1 MSEFY
6 GFWDRFGI
14 PPGSLFGDLP
24 VKMVTFLQAFWETP
38 SGEAPGPVLEA
49 KREEKWRFLR
59 VPDMLET

>member
-14 PPGSLFGDLP
+14 PPGSFFGDFP

-38 SGEAPGPVLEA
+38 SGEAPGPVLDE
-49 KREEKWRFLR
+49 KREEKFGFLR
-59 VPDMLET
+59 GLDVLKT